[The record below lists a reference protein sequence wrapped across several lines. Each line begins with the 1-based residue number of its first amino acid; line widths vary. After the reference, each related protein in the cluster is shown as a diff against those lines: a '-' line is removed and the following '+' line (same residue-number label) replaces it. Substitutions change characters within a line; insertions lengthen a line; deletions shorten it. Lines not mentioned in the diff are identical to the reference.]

1 MRNRCGGF
9 AQLLTVAHPFPLFC
23 APDVGEGAV
32 WEGAHP
38 GGSQPGRISSGLMVT
53 HLPTFLVGSQLA
65 ICVSRLW

>member
-1 MRNRCGGF
+1 VVVLHSSVLLSV
-9 AQLLTVAHPFPLFC
+9 LLTAAHHSSVLQTL
-23 APDVGEGAV
+23 GRGAV

-38 GGSQPGRISSGLMVT
+38 GGSQPGRVFSGLMVT